1 MAKHG
6 LFSIFRKSQEE
17 PKKKEMVPVDP
28 KSETVRKQPE
38 QHLARQGQA
47 ALDAAKEAAVRQKL
61 LKEDSHPESRSDEV
75 KKQEAKAKQNKKS
88 KAKVDDQKKTE
99 AHQGPNKT
107 AKKKQELTDNKK
119 SAKEVAANKSQ
130 DAKPAEAK
138 NDKLSQKSDKKAP
151 QDEQSKGKDTKP
163 KALRKIPQPI
173 VVAFHQ
179 GKDKV
184 DNDFVFTADMGTKL
198 TMDKITLPK
207 GFAAVGGLERNYA
220 ITDKRQSI
228 TLQVKPYSVR
238 FHIVPVNADEVKIG
252 EQYDK
257 QLEGQP
263 GKSIE
268 FDKLPKVPGYGPSNL
283 RTYNIPDKENETI
296 KVAYEAEDQTVHIVC
311 QTKSGQQL
319 AESNITGK
327 TGTKYEVKP
336 DEHKFKGYELAGA
349 PTNLRGIFSTQPQT
363 VTMTYKPVEEQITVS
378 FLDEIGNSLHRPLT
392 YTGNYGDEYSIKLPV
407 IDGYEYA
414 GKASQLNGT
423 FVLENKQVVLKY
435 KRSMQQFKVNFWLDE
450 HHNHGAA
457 ESKTIK
463 GLTGDHYE
471 VKVPQLDGYVPDH
484 AVISGQFDRFKNPDI
499 DVIYHPQKA
508 QLQVSFH
515 DTLGRPVEYKPIK
528 KEGRIGEN
536 YSIDLPKINGYER
549 PQEKLVG
556 VFDAKQRTLIVTY
569 KPHRSQVRVAY
580 VNDKNHSPLA
590 EVKART
596 LTGLVGTAY
605 HLEPKMI
612 DGYRLPKLP
621 KNASGIFQPET
632 QDVVFRYLPNPS
644 KVVVH
649 RVDMGQNALS
659 EPKALTG
666 DFGQKYDLNKYASKP
681 INGYDFQGT
690 TDDLTGT
697 FPSNRKDIYLYYQ
710 AQSVSFTLIPV
721 DQFGKVIDRHYD
733 IQIRGLIGQEF
744 SNQLPQIPGYVS
756 RAMEVGGTIKADMND
771 QKIKIQYDPQPASVL
786 IHYQCI
792 GGTHDGENPFA
803 DYALNGVTGEKYEYQ
818 VPSLTGYTPDE
829 TVLKGAFPSKP
840 ETIDVHYRVQ
850 KEHYVVQFV
859 DTKGELVGGMQP
871 ADGVYGDV
879 ISFAK
884 FIPDGFHLP
893 IGADSSLILSG
904 AEQYR
909 VEVIPDTLMVE
920 LITQTQDGQD
930 LQARQQINGQ
940 YHQPQTIQVPTVPGY
955 KPIKGDTVTIN
966 FELGVTSLPIY
977 YEAQERQITV
987 RCIDTQGNSLQAPQV
1002 VKGHYGESYNLQ
1014 APRIQGFFVVGDSH
1028 KSGRFSIETATETA
1042 FIYRAGSDK
1051 LNRAVTP
1058 LEDVIANDHY
1068 EQPNTTIDNF
1078 AGHQEHDQ
1086 NYQSA
1091 SLQDDDF
1098 DHGDPEVVTPHQG
1111 STNITNPA
1119 VTDNFTQDTPSV
1131 NSRDQVAP
1139 QSGVDQPAIEPQT
1152 VSSTGHS
1159 SLHSGRA
1166 AKVISKL
1173 NATDKV
1179 KHSRSPRNGGAQ

>member
-17 PKKKEMVPVDP
+17 PKKKGMVPVDP
-28 KSETVRKQPE
+28 KSGTIRQQKE
-38 QHLARQGQA
+38 QHLAHQGQA
-47 ALDAAKEAAVRQKL
+47 ALNAAKEAAARQQL

-88 KAKVDDQKKTE
+88 KAKVDDKK
-99 AHQGPNKT
+99 P
-107 AKKKQELTDNKK
+107 AKKKATD
-119 SAKEVAANKSQ
+119 KSQ
-130 DAKPAEAK
+130 YTKSAEAK
-138 NDKLSQKSDKKAP
+138 TDKPSQKSDQKALKNK
-151 QDEQSKGKDTKP
+151 QSKGESSKP
-163 KALRKIPQPI
+163 KVPRKIPQPI

-207 GFAAVGGLERNYA
+207 GYAAVGGLERNHA

-268 FDKLPKVPGYGPSNL
+268 FDKLPKVPGYSPSNL
-283 RTYNIPDKENETI
+283 RTYKVPEKENETI

-349 PTNLRGIFSTQPQT
+349 PTNLRGTFSTQPQT
-363 VTMTYKPVEEQITVS
+363 VTMTYQPVEEQITVS

-414 GKASQLNGT
+414 GKASQLNGSFT
-423 FVLENKQVVLKY
+423 LENKQVVLKY
-435 KRSMQQFKVNFWLDE
+435 KRSMQEFKVNFWLDA

-457 ESKTIK
+457 ESKTVK

-508 QLQVSFH
+508 QLQISFH
-515 DTLGRPVEYKPIK
+515 DTLGRPVNYKPIK

-536 YSIDLPKINGYER
+536 YSIDLPKINGYDR

-556 VFDAKQRTLIVTY
+556 VFNAKQRTLIVAY

-580 VNDKNHSPLA
+580 VNAKNPSPLA

-596 LTGLVGTAY
+596 LTGFVGTAY
-605 HLEPKMI
+605 HLEPKMV

-621 KNASGIFQPET
+621 KNASGIFQPKN

-659 EPKALTG
+659 EPKVLTG
-666 DFGQKYDLNKYASKP
+666 DYGQKYDLNKYATEP

-690 TDDLTGT
+690 TDNLTGT

-721 DQFGKVIDRHYD
+721 DQFGKVIDHHYD

-744 SNQLPQIPGYVS
+744 SNQLPQIAGYVS
-756 RAMEVGGTIKADMND
+756 RAMEVGGTIKAEMND
-771 QKIKIQYDPQPASVL
+771 KKIKIQYDPQPASVL
-786 IHYQCI
+786 IHYLCI

-818 VPSLTGYTPDE
+818 VPSLTGYIPDE

-850 KEHYVVQFV
+850 KEHYVVQFI
-859 DTKGELVGGMQP
+859 DTKGDLVGGMQP

-879 ISFAK
+879 ISFVK

-904 AEQYR
+904 VEQYR

-920 LITQTQDGQD
+920 LIAQTQDGQD

-955 KPIKGDTVTIN
+955 KPIKDDTITIN

-977 YEAQERQITV
+977 YEAQERRITV

-1014 APRIQGFFVVGDSH
+1014 APQIQGFFVVGDSH
-1028 KSGRFSIETATETA
+1028 KSGHFSIETATETA

-1058 LEDVIANDHY
+1058 LEDVIASDHY
-1068 EQPNTTIDNF
+1068 EQPNTNADNF
-1078 AGHQEHDQ
+1078 AGQQAYDQIHQ
-1086 NYQSA
+1086 STA
-1091 SLQDDDF
+1091 LQDDNF
-1098 DHGDPEVVTPHQG
+1098 DHGDPEVVPPHQ
-1111 STNITNPA
+1111 
-1119 VTDNFTQDTPSV
+1119 SV
-1131 NSRDQVAP
+1131 
-1139 QSGVDQPAIEPQT
+1139 VDQPAIEPQT

-1159 SLHSGRA
+1159 SLHTGRA

-1173 NATDKV
+1173 STTDKV